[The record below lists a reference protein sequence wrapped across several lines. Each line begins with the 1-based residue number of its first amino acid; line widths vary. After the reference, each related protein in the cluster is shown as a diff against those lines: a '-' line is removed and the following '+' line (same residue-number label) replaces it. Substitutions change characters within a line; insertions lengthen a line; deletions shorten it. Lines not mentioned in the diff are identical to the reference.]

1 MRGFWQRF
9 LVLLTPGVRMLL
21 GLLAAA
27 YLAAV
32 MGNLV
37 HAFNL
42 SDWLVLNGAK
52 FWKGQLWRLVT
63 YALLP
68 AGIMDLVMN
77 CLALVMLGGML
88 ERHWSRTQ
96 LWLYCIVA
104 VAGAGMAMAL
114 MQFFTSTTV
123 TGAAPMIFGLLV
135 AWGFLS
141 GCEIINVPVFGEITV
156 WKLVICVAAVSLAVI
171 SLSMGLVS
179 ALILA
184 AGGLTG
190 WLYLWLKHKWLM
202 SRPSHMAHSERISRL
217 EL

>member
-1 MRGFWQRF
+1 MRSLWQRF

-21 GLLAAA
+21 CLLVAA

-32 MGNLV
+32 IGNLV
-37 HAFNL
+37 RAFNL
-42 SDWLVLNGAK
+42 SDWLALSGAK

-96 LWLYCIVA
+96 LWIYCLVA
-104 VAGAGMAMAL
+104 VAGAGVAMVL
-114 MQFFTSTTV
+114 LQFFTSTPV

-135 AWGFLS
+135 AWGVLS
-141 GCEIINVPVFGEITV
+141 GREIINVLIFGEITV
-156 WKLVICVAAVSLAVI
+156 WKLVLCAAAISLAVI
-171 SLSMGLVS
+171 ILSMGLVS
-179 ALILA
+179 ALFLA
-184 AGGLTG
+184 AGGMTG
-190 WLYLWLKHKWLM
+190 WLYLWLNHKWLM
-202 SRPSHMAHSERISRL
+202 SRSSNVAHSERITRL

>member
-1 MRGFWQRF
+1 MRSFWQRF

-21 GLLAAA
+21 CLLVAA
-27 YLAAV
+27 YLAAII
-32 MGNLV
+32 GNLV
-37 HAFNL
+37 YAFNL
-42 SDWLVLNGAK
+42 SDWLALSGAK

-77 CLALVMLGGML
+77 CLALVMLGEML

-96 LWLYCIVA
+96 LWLYCLVA
-104 VAGAGMAMAL
+104 VAGAGVTMVL
-114 MQFFTSTTV
+114 LQFVTSTAV

-141 GCEIINVPVFGEITV
+141 GREIINVPVFGEITV